1 MRKRI
6 VLGQREVL
14 VPWLKQRAQATFD
27 PTDCE
32 TIGLVDEDTRTILA
46 VAAYENYTGV
56 NGSVQVHLAGDGK
69 RWMNRDFLWVG
80 FDYPFNVLKVKK
92 LLGQVPSWNTAALR
106 LNAHFGYK
114 TEHVIEGYY
123 PNGNLVIVSMVKE
136 DCRWLRIK
144 EKPDGEEG
152 T

>member
-1 MRKRI
+1 MSKRV
-6 VLGQREVL
+6 VLGHRDQL
-14 VPWLKQRAQATFD
+14 VPWLQQRTDASFD
-27 PTDCE
+27 PANCE
-32 TIGLVDEDTRTILA
+32 TIGLIDTDHKKIVA

-56 NGSVQVHLAGDGK
+56 NGSVQVHLAGEGK

-92 LLGQVPSWNTAALR
+92 LLGQVPSWNEDALR
-106 LNAHFGYK
+106 LNKHFGYK
-114 TEHVIEGYY
+114 VEHVIEGYY
-123 PNGNLVIVSMVKE
+123 PNGDLVIVSMAKE

-144 EKPDGEEG
+144 EKPHGEEG